1 MIGIGEACGKL
12 GFRGCRIAEALH
24 LDTLFLKVT
33 PSHEHKQPFRA
44 ATMPVDLRYLILSIL
59 VLTAGPLLQ
68 YLAHRVPHLLKS
80 VNVVVS
86 VAVGLLILLHILPDV
101 IADGGMLA
109 VACAGSGA
117 AAATPSPHSKENT
130 LVERRLH
137 RLATSAHTAAL
148 LLAVA
153 GITLHGFID
162 GIAIAALAGV
172 EPLGS
177 LPLAVLLHRIPA
189 GMAAWFLVSSNHGK
203 PMAAV
208 ALAVVGIAT
217 GSGFLAGDLP
227 LGEAS
232 GPMVTSFRALVVG
245 SLLHVLLHRTHG
257 HEPVHDHG

>member
-33 PSHEHKQPFRA
+33 PSHEHKQPFRV

-109 VACAGSGA
+109 VACAA
-117 AAATPSPHSKENT
+117 AGLAVPAM
-130 LVERRLH
+130 VERRLH
-137 RLATSAHTAAL
+137 RLATGAHTAAL

-172 EPLGS
+172 EPLES

-208 ALAVVGIAT
+208 ALGVVDIAT
-217 GSGFLAGDLP
+217 GAGFLAGDLP

-232 GPMVTSFRALVVG
+232 GPMVTSFRALVAG

-257 HEPVHDHG
+257 HEHVHDHG